1 MPELFT
7 LEELVTFLQVP
18 SLETDI
24 ATLARDLVTYEFRAE
39 IGAARYDALTDLT
52 PFKALALV
60 VAKRVVFNP
69 EGLRSEKID
78 DYEYTIAAEDLRAP
92 ELTEDERRRI
102 RKRAG
107 IKSAFSIAPSRPR
120 TYTCCRRTG
129 AECLCR
135 PACTSHC
142 TSTLHFPYVETC

>member
-52 PFKALALV
+52 PYKAIALV

-78 DYEYTIAAEDLRAP
+78 DYEYTIAAENLGEA
-92 ELTEDERRRI
+92 ELTPTEEARVLKLMGR
-102 RKRAG
+102 G
-107 IKSAFSIAPSRPR
+107 GAFSIRPGYPSP
-120 TYTCCRRTG
+120 TYDFTTVTG
-129 AECLCR
+129 
-135 PACTSHC
+135 
-142 TSTLHFPYVETC
+142 